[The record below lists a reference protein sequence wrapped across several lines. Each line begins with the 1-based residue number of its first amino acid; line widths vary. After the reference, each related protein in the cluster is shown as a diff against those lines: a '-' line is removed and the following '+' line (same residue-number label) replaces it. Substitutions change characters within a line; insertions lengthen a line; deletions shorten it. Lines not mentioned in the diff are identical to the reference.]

1 MADQGKTGL
10 PPYPKLIFFDTNI
23 VHNLSTFGELIYDH
37 FLSDDMERKI
47 SKLSQQLSDDVFALE
62 DFMEIGQRAGW
73 PIALSANT
81 RDELAVTPQASKRV
95 RLLDWGKELTFY
107 FQENFDDLD
116 ADSGEPSFRKV
127 VHFTYMQR
135 IGLAAL
141 LNDLPQESDR
151 QLVIDAKEYGCDI
164 FLTMD
169 YKTIWRHRA
178 CVEPLGIR
186 VMRPVELMEHI
197 SPWAGLLR

>member
-47 SKLSQQLSDDVFALE
+47 SKLSQRLSDDVFALE
-62 DFMEIGQRAGW
+62 DFMEIGQRVGW
-73 PIALSANT
+73 TIALSANT
-81 RDELAVTPQASKRV
+81 RDELAATPQASKRV

-107 FQENFDDLD
+107 FQENFDGLYE
-116 ADSGEPSFRKV
+116 DSGEPSFRKM
-127 VHFTYMQR
+127 VHFTYTQR
-135 IGLAAL
+135 IELAAL

-151 QLVIDAKEYGCDI
+151 QLMIDAKEYGCDI

-186 VMRPVELMEHI
+186 VVRPVELMEHI